1 MGMIISQVANFMLAD
16 QTRPDQT
23 RPDQTRPDQSLKLQ
37 NVFVFDC
44 KIYLS

>member
-1 MGMIISQVANFMLAD
+1 MGMIISQVANFMLA
-16 QTRPDQT
+16 DQT